1 MNADAEFRNRGLS
14 AIWKDLTTEPAWKY
28 DELPP
33 FMISQLTERD
43 LLEASDSELAR
54 AIWFWCR
61 RPKVRFHES
70 AGLIIVALCIGIFL
84 FIAFSNW
91 PGTLIAEAV
100 IILFSILFEVAV
112 EVQRL
117 GFVRWR
123 REYEASIDRLIRT
136 SRREV

>member
-1 MNADAEFRNRGLS
+1 MNANAEFRNRGLS
-14 AIWKDLTTEPAWKY
+14 AIWKDVTTEPAWKY

-54 AIWFWCR
+54 TMWFWSR
-61 RPKVRFHES
+61 RLKVRFHGS
-70 AGLIIVALCIGIFL
+70 AGLIIVALCIGISL

-100 IILFSILFEVAV
+100 IILFGIVCEVAL

>member
-1 MNADAEFRNRGLS
+1 MNADTEFRNRGLS

-43 LLEASDSELAR
+43 LLEARDSELAR
-54 AIWFWCR
+54 ATWFWSR
-61 RPKVRFHES
+61 RLKVRFHES
-70 AGLIIVALCIGIFL
+70 AGLIIAILCIGISL
-84 FIAFSNW
+84 FIAFSHW

-100 IILFSILFEVAV
+100 NILFTILFELAV

>member
-1 MNADAEFRNRGLS
+1 MNADAESRNRGLS
-14 AIWKDLTTEPAWKY
+14 AIWKGLTTEPAWKY

-54 AIWFWCR
+54 AIWFWSR
-61 RPKVRFHES
+61 RLKVRFHEN
-70 AGLIIVALCIGIFL
+70 AGLIIVALCIGISL
-84 FIAFSNW
+84 FIAFSDW

>member
-1 MNADAEFRNRGLS
+1 
-14 AIWKDLTTEPAWKY
+14 
-28 DELPP
+28 
-33 FMISQLTERD
+33 
-43 LLEASDSELAR
+43 
-54 AIWFWCR
+54 
-61 RPKVRFHES
+61 
-70 AGLIIVALCIGIFL
+70 VALCMSISL

-117 GFVRWR
+117 GLVCWR

-136 SRREV
+136 SHREV

>member
-1 MNADAEFRNRGLS
+1 MNANAEFRNRGLS
-14 AIWKDLTTEPAWKY
+14 AIWKDLTTEPAWTY

-33 FMISQLTERD
+33 FLISQLTERD

-54 AIWFWCR
+54 ANWFWSR

-70 AGLIIVALCIGIFL
+70 AGLLIVALCFGISL

-91 PGTLIAEAV
+91 SGALIAEAAMV
-100 IILFSILFEVAV
+100 LFSILFEVAV

-117 GFVRWR
+117 SSVRWR

-136 SRREV
+136 SHREV